1 MSVTQEIKDRLD
13 IVDIVSE
20 QVSLRKSGKNYAGLC
35 PFHSNTRTPS
45 FYVFPD
51 TQTWHC
57 FGACAEGGDLF
68 NYVMKKQGWDFKE
81 TLSYLARRA
90 GVQLED
96 LSPQQKKRR
105 VAEDKI
111 VDLLTAASEY
121 FHQLLLH
128 APEAKF
134 ARDYVEKRELTS
146 ETLATFQVGFALN
159 AWDACRT
166 HFNNQ
171 GYSDDDLLKAGLLTE
186 NEERGTRYDRFRNR
200 LIIPIRDS
208 NGRTVGFGA
217 RTLEKEGIPKYLN
230 SPQTSLFNKSHLLFG
245 LDGAKRHIRE
255 AQQAV
260 VVEGYMD
267 VMQGWQAGFRNIV
280 AQMGTALTEA
290 QLQQLKRYTKR
301 FVIALDADAA
311 GMAATM
317 RSLRVARETLDREY
331 EVRFDA
337 RGLVRHEGR
346 LKADIRVMMLPE
358 GKDPDNI
365 IQEDPT
371 QWPKLL
377 EQAKPVV
384 AYVIDMLTRDLDMGD
399 AKAKTAV
406 AETVLP
412 LINDVANPIERDH
425 YRQELAR
432 ALQVDARSLHMM
444 ASAAPPTP
452 KRQTFKTAQPA
463 TYGQTRSSGGP
474 PPPPE
479 PPPDPYSSEMPG
491 NGLPQAAKSKTTL
504 DAHMREA
511 NFLRQCL
518 EYPHMLAQVNRV
530 LNQQAEVKVSP
541 TDFALPEDRALLE
554 LAYTRAQ
561 QKTVV
566 TTADLCDSLDAVLA
580 VRVRSLMALPL
591 TATEYLDRL
600 PERLTM
606 SVLDLRLAKTGE
618 QLERAQQLY
627 RQARVETEVDTDLLL
642 VYARQVAKTHKR
654 IQKIN
659 KAKDAMS
666 STGRRRS
673 EYGNGR
679 H

>member
-13 IVDIVSE
+13 IIDIVSE

-81 TLSYLARRA
+81 TLTYLARRA
-90 GVQLED
+90 GVQLEE
-96 LSPQQKKRR
+96 LSPQQQKRR

-111 VDLLTAASEY
+111 VDLLTAAAEY

-134 ARDYVEKRELTS
+134 ARDYVEKRELTPA
-146 ETLATFQVGFALN
+146 TLATFQVGFALN

-171 GYSDDDLLKAGLLTE
+171 GYSDDDLLKAGLLSE

-208 NGRTVGFGA
+208 NGRVVGFGA
-217 RTLEKEGIPKYLN
+217 RTLEKDGIPKYLN
-230 SPQTSLFNKSHLLFG
+230 SPQTALFDKSHLLFG
-245 LDGAKRHIRE
+245 LDGAKRHVRE

-260 VVEGYMD
+260 IVEGYMD

-331 EVRFDA
+331 EVHFDA
-337 RGLVRHEGR
+337 HGLVRHEGR

-384 AYVIDMLTRDLDMGD
+384 AYVIEMLTRDLDMRD

-432 ALQVDARSLHMM
+432 ALQIDARSLRMM
-444 ASAAPPTP
+444 AASTPPP
-452 KRQTFKTAQPA
+452 QKRPAVKTAQPSA
-463 TYGQTRSSGGP
+463 YNHMPSFSG

-479 PPPDPYSSEMPG
+479 PPPDPYSSAMPE
-491 NGLPQAAKSKTTL
+491 NSIPSAVKSKTTL
-504 DAHMREA
+504 DSHMREA

-530 LNQQAEVKVSP
+530 LNQQAEIKVSP
-541 TDFALPEDRALLE
+541 SDFALPEDRALLE
-554 LAYTRAQ
+554 LAYERAQ

-566 TTADLCDSLDAVLA
+566 TSADLCDSLDTVLA
-580 VRVRSLMALPL
+580 VRVRTLMALPL
-591 TATEYLDRL
+591 TAVEYLDRL

-606 SVLDLRLAKTGE
+606 SVLDLRLAKAGE

-627 RQARVETEVDTDLLL
+627 RQARVEPEVDTDLLL
-642 VYARQVAKTHKR
+642 VYARQVANTHKR

-679 H
+679 S